1 MASAES
7 VVRLTGLYHGCMDD
21 LLALLDYHAWATAR
35 LFPALAPLTAEE
47 LARDLH
53 SSHGGLA
60 GTLAHLYGADVI
72 WTARLC
78 SRPAI
83 AFSDLPDL
91 PALDMLEVQ
100 WAALQSGQRAFV
112 VRLNAEQTVAYANLK
127 GELQLSTVGQIVR
140 HIVNHG
146 AYHRGQIVTMLRQL
160 GHAAP
165 NTDLIAFYRMQA
177 R

>member
-1 MASAES
+1 MYADR
-7 VVRLTGLYHGCMDD
+7 VND
-21 LLALLDYHAWATAR
+21 LLALLDYTAWATAR
-35 LFPALAPLTAEE
+35 LLAALAPMTPEE
-47 LARDLH
+47 LDRDLH

-165 NTDLIAFYRMQA
+165 NTDLIAYYRVKA
-177 R
+177 K

>member
-1 MASAES
+1 M
-7 VVRLTGLYHGCMDD
+7 RLTGLYHGSMNN

-35 LFPALAPLTAEE
+35 LFSALASLTAEE
-47 LARDLH
+47 LARDLY

-78 SRPAI
+78 SQPAI

-91 PALDMLEVQ
+91 PGLDMLEVQ
-100 WAALQSGQRAFV
+100 WAALQTGRRAFV
-112 VRLNAEQTVAYANLK
+112 AGLNAEQTVAYANLK
-127 GELQLSTVGQIVR
+127 GELQLSTVGEMVR

-165 NTDLIAFYRMQA
+165 NTDLIAFYRVQA
-177 R
+177 G